1 MGNEQFDDMAVL
13 STFAELRRGRSLNQS
28 DIDALRK
35 QVKTA
40 WGQQV
45 FAALEKNA
53 DLRVEDKL
61 LLRRFSTA
69 FAA

>member
-28 DIDALRK
+28 DIDALRR

-40 WGQQV
+40 WGKQV
-45 FAALEKNA
+45 FAALERNA

-61 LLRRFSTA
+61 LLQRFSTA